1 MSVPLLHMCSSGRGM
16 PLEGNKT
23 VRVSCSVGHGQANPI
38 LALKR
43 TILEMGT
50 VPQKRLFVGEDF
62 VPRPASC
69 LSFLGSQARKVLF
82 SVLIVGLGFLGC
94 FDPVTP

>member
-1 MSVPLLHMCSSGRGM
+1 MSVPLLHMCSSGRGV

-23 VRVSCSVGHGQANPI
+23 VRVSCGVGHGQSNPT
-38 LALKR
+38 LAPKR

-50 VPQKRLFVGEDF
+50 VPQKRLFMGEDF

-69 LSFLGSQARKVLF
+69 LSSLGNQARKILF
-82 SVLIVGLGFLGC
+82 SVPSVGFGILGVL
-94 FDPVTP
+94 